1 MTPMSES
8 KCTSRP
14 DCPCAFCIKRNADLA
29 AGLTPGQQL
38 ALIAYEW
45 MVDRQM
51 DAEMRERQKRDPAF
65 VEEQRQFVAE
75 LLRKFQAATPAARP
89 RRKR

>member
-1 MTPMSES
+1 MTPIPES

-14 DCPCAFCIKRNADLA
+14 DCPCEFCVKRNADLA

-45 MVDRQM
+45 TLDRQM
-51 DAEMRERQKRDPAF
+51 DAEMRECQKRDPAF
-65 VEEQRQFVAE
+65 AEEQRQFVAE
-75 LLRKFQAATPAARP
+75 LLCKFQAATPAVRP

>member
-1 MTPMSES
+1 MTPIAES

-14 DCPCAFCIKRNADLA
+14 DCPCEFCVKRNVDLA

-51 DAEMRERQKRDPAF
+51 DAEMRDQKRDPAF

-75 LLRKFQAATPAARP
+75 LLRKFQAATPPARL